1 MPPHL
6 KPLLAVVIVLA
17 IAHAALKVRAR
28 AAAGRGRRRAASGAR
43 LAAAPAV
50 HPPEEA
56 LAALRRAV
64 EERP

>member
-6 KPLLAVVIVLA
+6 KPLLAIVIVMA
-17 IAHAALKVRAR
+17 ISHTILKVRAR
-28 AAAGRGRRRAASGAR
+28 AAAGRGRRRAATGAR
-43 LAAAPAV
+43 ASGPPAV
-50 HPPEEA
+50 HRPEEA